1 MAITGAA
8 GADEPVPGT
17 WTLPQLPDNCIRRD
31 IEGRFIGWL
40 DHTHCVMSLR
50 AEATAQWLDDRFG
63 VEEEPADASAL
74 VRLVGETVWDAEAG
88 VSTTPRLN
96 ARLRLPGLDRRFQLI
111 ITGED
116 DRLDGGQATGET
128 PIERGSSLAVRWLA
142 LVSEKTRLDFD
153 LGARSSPDLFA
164 RVRGVERVPLTWR
177 SALRLEQRYVYALDD
192 KGSALLAADVER
204 LVDDNSVV
212 RWLQSVRW
220 RELEPEVGVR
230 FHEGLYL
237 AHQFPEQQSLHYG
250 IETAGVSRPS
260 WLRESWGPVL
270 LYRRSWWRPWLFF
283 ELEPRRTWHREL
295 GWKPVNSVAFRVEVR
310 FGH

>member
-1 MAITGAA
+1 MAITGVTA
-8 GADEPVPGT
+8 ADEPAST
-17 WTLPQLPDNCIRRD
+17 EALPSLPDNCIRRD
-31 IEGRFIGWL
+31 DEGHFIGWL

-63 VEEEPADASAL
+63 VEEEPQDASAL
-74 VRLVGETVWDAEAG
+74 VRLVGETVWDAETG
-88 VSTTPRLN
+88 VSTIPRLN

-116 DRLDGGQATGET
+116 DRQGEPVTGET

-142 LVSEKTRLDFD
+142 MVSERTRLDFD

-164 RVRGVERVPLTWR
+164 RVRGVERIPLTWR

-237 AHQFPEQQSLHYG
+237 AHQFPQQQSLHYG
-250 IETAGVSRPS
+250 LETAGVSRPN

-270 LYRRSWWRPWLFF
+270 LYRRSWWRPWLFL
-283 ELEPRRTWHREL
+283 ELEPRRTWRREL